1 MWFIG
6 DKQLVKTYSEFQP
19 LEEVIVGSPYNPNS
33 FDESK
38 VFDQQSKDLIKHR
51 RESLGLTQKEFA
63 FLLNLK
69 DSGDRTISGWERG
82 EHSPT
87 DAKLKIIKNL
97 SK

>member
-1 MWFIG
+1 ME
-6 DKQLVKTYSEFQP
+6 DTL
-19 LEEVIVGSPYNPNS
+19 L
-33 FDESK
+33 
-38 VFDQQSKDLIKHR
+38 QSKDLIKQR

-87 DAKLKIIKNL
+87 DAKLKIIRNL
-97 SK
+97 SLVQSEYWAIAITNFHSLSLNGF